1 VKASLTGLAVNMLL
15 KLLLMGSLAQVGLAF
30 ATAVGAWINLLLVL
44 GFAVRAGYLEL
55 NRALTQSVLK
65 FAISGV
71 VLAAVL
77 WLAAKFAAAH
87 FGAMAG
93 LRDEAAL
100 LLLVAVGA
108 VVYGGSILA
117 LFGLRWLRSLV

>member
-1 VKASLTGLAVNMLL
+1 MLL
-15 KLLLMGSLAQVGLAF
+15 KLLLMGSLAQVGLAL

-55 NRALTQSVLK
+55 DRALMRSILK

-77 WLAAKFAAAH
+77 WFAAKFAAVQ
-87 FGAMAG
+87 FSAMSG

-100 LLLVAVGA
+100 LLLIAVGT
-108 VVYGGSILA
+108 VVYGGSIVA
-117 LFGLRWLRSLV
+117 LFGLRWLRSLIRG